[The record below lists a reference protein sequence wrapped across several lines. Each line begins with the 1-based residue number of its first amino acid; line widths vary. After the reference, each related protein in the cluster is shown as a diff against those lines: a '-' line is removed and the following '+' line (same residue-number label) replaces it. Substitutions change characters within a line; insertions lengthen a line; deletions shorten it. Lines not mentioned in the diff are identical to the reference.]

1 MGEIDAV
8 SNGIQLRAGGRAQ
21 PPPQPPA
28 DCGSSRSPLERKII
42 VQFKLNLHDAIFEVT
57 TSGDAILQGY
67 FDFTLAVLDHEE
79 WKPGGLILL
88 NHTELNTGPL
98 TIDDIQAIA
107 NISEQYSERL
117 GKVKV
122 AIVVDRDLDYG
133 MTRMWQSLVESHTT
147 SHDSSEIF
155 RNRDE
160 AVAWLKSF

>member
-1 MGEIDAV
+1 
-8 SNGIQLRAGGRAQ
+8 
-21 PPPQPPA
+21 
-28 DCGSSRSPLERKII
+28 
-42 VQFKLNLHDAIFEVT
+42 VQFNLNYHDAIFEVT

-67 FDFTLAVLDHEE
+67 YDFTEAVLEHEE

-88 NHTELNTGPL
+88 NHTILNTGPL

-107 NISEQYSERL
+107 NIPGQYSVQL
-117 GKVKV
+117 GTAKV

-133 MTRMWQSLVESHTT
+133 MTRMWQALVESYITL
-147 SHDSSEIF
+147 HDSVKIF

>member
-1 MGEIDAV
+1 M
-8 SNGIQLRAGGRAQ
+8 AGRFAQ
-21 PPPQPPA
+21 T
-28 DCGSSRSPLERKII
+28 LERRII
-42 VQFKLNLHDAIFEVT
+42 VQFNLNYHDTIFEVT

-67 FDFTLAVLDHEE
+67 YDFTKAVLEHEE

-98 TIDDIQAIA
+98 TIDDVQAIA
-107 NISEQYSERL
+107 IISGQYSEQL
-117 GKVKV
+117 GTAKV

-133 MTRMWQSLVESHTT
+133 MTRMWQALVESHTT
-147 SHDSSEIF
+147 SYDSTKIF